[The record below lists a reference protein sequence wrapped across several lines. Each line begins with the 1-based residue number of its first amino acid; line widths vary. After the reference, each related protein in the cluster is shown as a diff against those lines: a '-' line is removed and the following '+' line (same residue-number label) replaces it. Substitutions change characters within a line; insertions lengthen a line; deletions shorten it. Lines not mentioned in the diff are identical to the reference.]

1 MAAVGDGDGLHDC
14 EPEAGTGAAARFV
27 TAGEALERASGE
39 AGRKAGAF
47 VGHVDLDTVVALDA
61 RDPDRS
67 GSVA

>member
-1 MAAVGDGDGLHDC
+1 MGDGDGLHDC
-14 EPEAGTGAAARFV
+14 EPEAGTVTAARIV
-27 TAGEALERASGE
+27 AAGEALECASGE

-47 VGHVDLDTVVALDA
+47 VGHVDLGTVVTLDA